1 MHFVSIKTFC
11 RIKFQNVISQM
22 VQKWYFDG
30 VLLFVYPG
38 TVAVVNDVVIVS
50 IVFVVTVTVFTTND
64 GVPTKIPSL
73 SRRIWSAS
81 KKLPSTLQLF
91 FFKSDYSNV
100 FCYDKSSGVF

>member
-1 MHFVSIKTFC
+1 
-11 RIKFQNVISQM
+11 M

-64 GVPTKIPSL
+64 GVPI
-73 SRRIWSAS
+73 
-81 KKLPSTLQLF
+81 KKNTITVQTYLECF
-91 FFKSDYSNV
+91 
-100 FCYDKSSGVF
+100 